1 MPFRARLTM
10 QQPMTDVTLPR
21 TPAIPDG
28 LPNAGTPVAGII
40 TAGQPS
46 AAQLAGLAAGGIEVV
61 IDLRGASE
69 PRGFEEPAAAK
80 ELGLEYH
87 SVPVDGNV
95 GPREF
100 DAVRA
105 LLRARAGRPVL
116 VHCKSANRVGAALI
130 PYLMLDEHL
139 SRDAALE
146 SASRI
151 GLRSEEL
158 ARAALAYVD
167 AIRCS

>member
-1 MPFRARLTM
+1 M
-10 QQPMTDVTLPR
+10 QQPMTNVSLPR
-21 TPAIPDG
+21 TPALPG
-28 LPNAGTPVAGII
+28 ALPNAGTPVAGIV

-46 AAQLAGLAAGGIEVV
+46 AAELAELAAAGVEIV

-69 PRGFEEPAAAK
+69 PRGFDEPAAAGK
-80 ELGLEYH
+80 LGLEYH
-87 SVPVDGNV
+87 SVPVDGGV

-100 DAVRA
+100 DAVRT
-105 LLRARAGRPVL
+105 LLRTRGPRPVL

-130 PYLMLDEHL
+130 PYLMLDEHQ

-146 SASRI
+146 TARGI

-158 ARAALAYVD
+158 AQAALAYVD
-167 AIRCS
+167 ASAT